1 MKFLNVLIV
10 VEDIEKSKKFY
21 YDVLGLKVICDFG
34 ENVVLEG
41 IYHYKKKALVRVY

>member
-1 MKFLNVLIV
+1 MKFLNVLVV

-34 ENVVLEG
+34 ENVV
-41 IYHYKKKALVRVY
+41 